1 MNMSSFQKT
10 SVFNQEFHYYLKEK
24 KILFLSGYQDKTSLN
39 NHLQNIGYLSRDNNK
54 VLLKIFIN
62 NFNSDNGSFLG
73 FLNNLYLLESFYGVI
88 GCGVIPKQS
97 LVIISGGVQD
107 QRKVFSN
114 TSIYLNY
121 DKSFFFDKY
130 ENIPGNSFSNN
141 FHILFIDRIMRINSK
156 ILDEKNKKLIENKFH
171 MYERKFFMSNSEAI
185 ELGIIDNILY

>member
-1 MNMSSFQKT
+1 
-10 SVFNQEFHYYLKEK
+10 
-24 KILFLSGYQDKTSLN
+24 
-39 NHLQNIGYLSRDNNK
+39 
-54 VLLKIFIN
+54 
-62 NFNSDNGSFLG
+62 
-73 FLNNLYLLESFYGVI
+73 
-88 GCGVIPKQS
+88 
-97 LVIISGGVQD
+97 
-107 QRKVFSN
+107 
-114 TSIYLNY
+114 LNY